1 MQNATQFT
9 EGKILGKLLRF
20 AVPVLMAMCLQS
32 MYGAV
37 DLLIVGQFSTAA
49 NVSAVSTGSQLMH
62 TVTCVLTA
70 LAMGTTI
77 MLGQALGGGRRKDAG
92 QIIGNSITLFA
103 CIAALLTVIMLIFSR
118 QAAAILHAPDEAF
131 DATVTYIR
139 ICSAGSVFIV
149 AYNVLGSVFR
159 GLGDSRTPLM
169 TVGFACIF
177 NIAGDLLFV
186 AALDMA
192 AAGAA
197 LATVMAQA
205 FSVVLCLLI
214 LRKRGGLPVEFEK
227 KYLKLRRQTAG
238 HVLKLGFPVAL
249 QEGLVGISFLVI
261 AAIVNSL
268 GVIPSA
274 GVGVAEKVCSFIMLV
289 PSSFSQSLSAF
300 VAQNIGAGKPD
311 RARRAMACGMGAS
324 LAVGVVMFTVTFFRG
339 DLLAGIFSSDQEV
352 VMAGFEYLKSYAID
366 TLFVAFLFC
375 FIGYFNG
382 CGKTTLVMVQ
392 GIIGAFG
399 VRVPVSFL
407 MSRLEPVSLFKIG
420 LATPCSTVVQI
431 LICGIYFAVMLRREK
446 EKLKNEV

>member
-131 DATVTYIR
+131 EATVTYIR

-227 KYLKLRRQTAG
+227 KYLKLRRRTAG

-289 PSSFSQSLSAF
+289 PSSFSQALSAF

-382 CGKTTLVMVQ
+382 CGKTSLVMVQ